1 MMLHYV
7 ASVYFNPLEPVC
19 FRWFGVYTWMATG
32 PSSQAVSE
40 LLPPPSTLAGA
51 LISGIAGAVGKFDVN
66 QQGQAKSVD
75 ELLEDIREL
84 LKNTGC
90 ECGQPV
96 LRGPYIYSEKGIA
109 LHVIGGKLVLFG
121 KDGVSIVS
129 PGRVI
134 ARGVALRRDKSTV
147 VKHMLYNIEYIDLRQ
162 VLGDYSIV
170 VDVLCEKQCSIRLDA
185 TVVRLGSEGRI
196 AEMGLKSFEN
206 NLAGMVMSRA
216 NDKGG
221 GLVFVASPILLEPAL
236 AGELIN
242 AGRVRLGSLN
252 IRLISM
258 DELKP
263 YFKNV
268 SESSLKDLRA
278 RIQMIAAGYDTVR
291 NSLREMYPAL
301 MPGSIIHVDPVDVGI
316 MLRGVGKYSSIGWG
330 SIVPLE
336 SLIVQ

>member
-1 MMLHYV
+1 MLHYV
-7 ASVYFNPLEPVC
+7 ASVYFTPLEPVC

-51 LISGIAGAVGKFDVN
+51 LISGFAGALGKFN
-66 QQGQAKSVD
+66 INPRGQAKSVD

-84 LKNTGC
+84 LKNAGC
-90 ECGQPV
+90 DCGQLA

-109 LHVIGGKLVLFG
+109 LHVMGGKLALFG
-121 KDGVSIVS
+121 KDGVSVVS

-134 ARGVALRRDKSTV
+134 ARGVALRRDRGTV
-147 VKHMLYNIEYIDLRQ
+147 VKHILYNIEYIDLRQ

-170 VDVLCEKQCSIRLDA
+170 VDILCEKQCSIKPNT
-185 TVVRLGSEGRI
+185 TVVRFGSDGRI
-196 AEMGLKSFEN
+196 TEMGIKLFEN
-206 NLAGMVMSRA
+206 NLARMVMSRA
-216 NDKGG
+216 NGKGG
-221 GLVFVASPILLEPAL
+221 SLAFVVSPILLDPAL
-236 AGELIN
+236 AEELIN
-242 AGRVRLGSLN
+242 AGGVRLGSFN
-252 IRLISM
+252 IRSTSIG
-258 DELKP
+258 ELKP

-268 SESSLKDLRA
+268 SESSLKDFRA
-278 RIQMIAAGYDTVR
+278 RIQMIAVGYDTMR

-301 MPGSIIHVDPVDVGI
+301 MPGSIIYVDPIDVGV